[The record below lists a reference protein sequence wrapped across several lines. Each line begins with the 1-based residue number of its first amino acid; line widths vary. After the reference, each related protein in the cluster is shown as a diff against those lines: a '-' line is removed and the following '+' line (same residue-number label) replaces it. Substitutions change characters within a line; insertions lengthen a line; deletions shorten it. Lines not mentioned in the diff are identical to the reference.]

1 MLAYCS
7 DGAPELISRECISLL
22 AKYGS
27 KFLYAPPYSPT
38 QNAIVERNHRTTFE
52 SAQAMLN
59 DSGLPAIFWCQASEY
74 ATYIYNCLPT
84 ETTKGYMSP
93 IQARYGL
100 VPDVSR
106 CRRFGCI
113 CYCNVPAQTREK
125 GFVDKAY
132 KCYFLGIDRATQAYI
147 CWVIDLSVQRISA
160 DVLFDELTQ
169 IRVQMSNYIVPVAP
183 ERRNVKEFYL
193 LDWYDL

>member
-1 MLAYCS
+1 MENLRDLLENKLKAEGARLLAYCS

-22 AKYGS
+22 AKHGS

-74 ATYIYNCLPT
+74 ATYIYKCLPT

-93 IQARYGL
+93 IQARYG
-100 VPDVSR
+100 
-106 CRRFGCI
+106 
-113 CYCNVPAQTREK
+113 
-125 GFVDKAY
+125 
-132 KCYFLGIDRATQAYI
+132 
-147 CWVIDLSVQRISA
+147 
-160 DVLFDELTQ
+160 
-169 IRVQMSNYIVPVAP
+169 
-183 ERRNVKEFYL
+183 
-193 LDWYDL
+193 